1 MNNFDT
7 SLSVLSEFFFF
18 YVFLVSPGM
27 SPPPWIT
34 DTSYWFLEVS
44 LHDCFA
50 SSDILLLS
58 RASYSFHAT
67 VNSLG
72 SNLPTSKLS
81 WSLNSQAL
89 QCLSVPM
96 VRDRMVRVEDGRVAI
111 HGGEER
117 GSLWCIYTLLKPI
130 LTLLLLS
137 CFSCVR
143 LCATP

>member
-137 CFSCVR
+137 CFSRVR